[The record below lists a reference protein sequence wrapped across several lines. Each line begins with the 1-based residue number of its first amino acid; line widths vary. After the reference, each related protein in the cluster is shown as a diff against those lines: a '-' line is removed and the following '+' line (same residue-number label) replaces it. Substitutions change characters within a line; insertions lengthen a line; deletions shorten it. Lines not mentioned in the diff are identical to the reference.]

1 MWRSETRS
9 TRRSRVRVHE
19 ALIVTTMKACVRGL
33 SDGTKVLLVGG
44 VLSSLL
50 YVIGIDVI
58 AALAY
63 PDYHNYADQMV
74 SELFAVGA
82 PTRTLMVWLSIPYN
96 VLVFALAVGVWVS
109 AGRKRATRFTAA
121 ALVGYGA
128 VSTAGLLLFPMDV
141 RGTVESQRD
150 ALHIIATIVMSMF
163 IVAVMAFGAFAHG
176 TRFRLYSFA
185 TIATVI
191 VFGVWA
197 GLLARPMPG
206 PTPWLGLV
214 ERVNIYATMLW
225 VAVLAVCFLRVQDRA
240 GIRPIATTSAGW
252 RGPARQTL
260 ARP

>member
-1 MWRSETRS
+1 
-9 TRRSRVRVHE
+9 
-19 ALIVTTMKACVRGL
+19 
-33 SDGTKVLLVGG
+33 
-44 VLSSLL
+44 
-50 YVIGIDVI
+50 
-58 AALAY
+58 
-63 PDYHNYADQMV
+63 
-74 SELFAVGA
+74 
-82 PTRTLMVWLSIPYN
+82 
-96 VLVFALAVGVWVS
+96 
-109 AGRKRATRFTAA
+109 
-121 ALVGYGA
+121 
-128 VSTAGLLLFPMDV
+128 
-141 RGTVESQRD
+141 
-150 ALHIIATIVMSMF
+150 LHIITTIVMSMF

-176 TRFRLYSFA
+176 KRFRLYSFA

>member
-1 MWRSETRS
+1 M
-9 TRRSRVRVHE
+9 VR
-19 ALIVTTMKACVRGL
+19 
-33 SDGTKVLLVGG
+33 KVLLVGG

-50 YVIGIDVI
+50 YVISIDVI
-58 AALAY
+58 AALRY

-96 VLVFALAVGVWVS
+96 FLVFVLAMGVWAS
-109 AGRKRATRFTAA
+109 AGGKRAARFTAA

-150 ALHIIATIVMSMF
+150 SLHIIVTIAMSMF
-163 IVAVMAFGAFAHG
+163 IVAVMAFGAFVHG
-176 TRFRLYSFA
+176 TRFRTYSLA

-191 VFGVWA
+191 VFGAWA
-197 GLLARPMPG
+197 GILARPMPG
-206 PTPWLGLV
+206 PTPLLGLA

-225 VAVLAVCFLRVQDRA
+225 VAILAVSFLRVQDRA

-252 RGPARQTL
+252 RGLARQTF
-260 ARP
+260 ARQ